1 MKQFLITVA
10 GVFAGLMLFF
20 IGIPIVI
27 VAIVAASAAPTP
39 MPGKVVLALDLRDGI
54 TDQSPSGLQAL
65 GASPLSV
72 TSIVLGLKRAES
84 DDRVRSLLIR
94 LPDGGM
100 EPAAA
105 DEISQAIRRFRKA
118 GKTVYAHSQGL
129 YASGVITS
137 TYALGA
143 SANELWMQPGAPFEV
158 TGISI
163 SDMFLKRAFDKY
175 GVKAEFEQR
184 AEYKNA
190 VNPYLHDD
198 YTEAHKEAQLSWMN
212 AVLDSTLG
220 AAAADRGLKPEV
232 LRAAIVAGPY
242 DAVQAAS
249 RGLITRLGQVE
260 EIQDFVLEKAGKN
273 SEFVDFEDYEP
284 APRRGG
290 RGTGDSI
297 AVVGAEGVIVTGSGG
312 GGVSPFSEATVY
324 SDDIAGAIHEA
335 IDDDA
340 VKAIV
345 LRVSSP
351 GGSDTASEQ
360 IAAAVRA
367 AKKAGKPVVVS
378 MGSYAAS
385 GGYWISADAS
395 AIVAQ
400 PTTLTGSIG
409 VYGGKFAFG
418 DLAAQHGV
426 DFRQTTV
433 GGDFASVGDLG
444 QGFTP
449 TQRAAYAAQIDRVY
463 ANFVNHVAA
472 GRKLSPERVREIARG
487 HVWTGVQAK
496 ELGLVDEIGGLQEA
510 INKAK
515 ALAGIKGDA
524 RLILLPEAVSPV
536 EALKQMLGV
545 STSGARTL
553 AAAGWIMGDPKAKA
567 VLDRVT
573 EARLRAQ
580 GANVLAPSYVSGA
593 R

>member
-1 MKQFLITVA
+1 
-10 GVFAGLMLFF
+10 MLFF
-20 IGIPIVI
+20 VGVPILI
-27 VAIVAASAAPTP
+27 VAIVAGSTAPAP
-39 MPGKVVLALDLRDGI
+39 LPGKVVLALDLRDGI
-54 TDQSPSGLQAL
+54 ADQSPSGLQAL
-65 GASPLSV
+65 AASPLSV
-72 TSIVLGLKRAES
+72 TSIVLGLRRAES
-84 DDRVRSLLIR
+84 DDRVRALLIR
-94 LPDGGM
+94 LPEGGM

-118 GKTVYAHSQGL
+118 GKTVYAHSQGF

-143 SANELWMQPGAPFEV
+143 SADELWMQPGAPFEV

-175 GVKAEFEQR
+175 GVTAEFEQR

-190 VNPYLHDD
+190 VNPYLHAD
-198 YTEAHKEAQLSWMN
+198 YTAAHKEAQLSWMN
-212 AVLDSTLG
+212 AVLDSSLG
-220 AAAADRGLKPEV
+220 AAARDRGLKPEV
-232 LRAAIVAGPY
+232 LRVAIVAGPY
-242 DAVQAAS
+242 EAAQAAS
-249 RGLITRLGQVE
+249 KGLITHLGQVE
-260 EIQDFVLEKAGKN
+260 EIQDAVLAKAGKN
-273 SEFVDFEDYEP
+273 SEFVDFDDYEP

-290 RGTGDSI
+290 KGSGDTI
-297 AVVGAEGVIVTGSGG
+297 AVVGAEGVIVTGTGG
-312 GGVSPFSEATVY
+312 GASPFGEPTVY
-324 SDDIAGAIHEA
+324 SDDIAQAIHEA

-426 DFRQTTV
+426 DLRQTTV
-433 GGDFASVGDLG
+433 GGEFASVGDRG

-449 TQRAAYAAQIDRVY
+449 AQRAAYAAQIDRVY
-463 ANFVNHVAA
+463 NAFVNHVAA

-487 HVWTGVQAK
+487 HVWTGLQAK

-510 INKAK
+510 IAKAK
-515 ALAGIKGDA
+515 ALAGIDGDA
-524 RLILLPEAVSPV
+524 RLILLPEAVSPI

-553 AAAGWIMGDPKAKA
+553 AAAGWVMGDPRAKA

-573 EARLRAQ
+573 EARLRSE

>member
-10 GVFAGLMLFF
+10 GVFAGLLLFF
-20 IGIPIVI
+20 VGVPLLI
-27 VAIVAASAAPTP
+27 VAIIAGAAAPAP
-39 MPGKVVLALDLRDGI
+39 MPGNSVLALDLRDGI
-54 TDQSPSGLQAL
+54 SDQSPSGLQAL
-65 GASPLSV
+65 GVSPLSV
-72 TSIVLGLKRAES
+72 TSIVLGLKRAEK
-84 DDRVRSLLIR
+84 DDRVRAVLVR

-100 EPAAA
+100 QPAAA
-105 DEISQAIRRFRKA
+105 DEISQAIRRFRAA

-143 SANELWMQPGAPFEV
+143 SADELWMQPGAPFEV
-158 TGISI
+158 TGLSI

-190 VNPYLHDD
+190 VNPYLQSD
-198 YTEAHKEAQLSWMN
+198 YTAAHKEAQLSWMN
-212 AVLDSTLG
+212 AVLDTSLG
-220 AAAADRGLKPEV
+220 AAAKDRGMTPQAM
-232 LRAAIVAGPY
+232 RAAIVAGPY
-242 DAVQAAS
+242 DAGQALS
-249 RGLITRLGQVE
+249 KGLISRLGQVE
-260 EIQDFVLEKAGKN
+260 DVQNAALAKAGKG
-273 SEFVDFEDYEP
+273 SELIDFEEYEP

-290 RGTGDSI
+290 KGSGDTI
-297 AVVGAEGVIVTGSGG
+297 AVVGAEGVIVTGTG
-312 GGVSPFSEATVY
+312 GGVSPFSETMVY
-324 SDDIAGAIHEA
+324 SDDISEA
-335 IDDDA
+335 IYDAIKDDA

-418 DLAAQHGV
+418 DLGARHGV

-433 GGDFASVGDLG
+433 GGEFASVGDLG

-449 TQRAAYAAQIDRVY
+449 MQRAAYAAQIDRVY
-463 ANFVNHVAA
+463 VAFVNHVAK
-472 GRKLSPERVREIARG
+472 GRKLSPDRVREIARG
-487 HVWTGVQAK
+487 HVWTGQQARQ
-496 ELGLVDEIGGLQEA
+496 LGLVDEIGGLSEA
-510 INKAK
+510 IAKAK
-515 ALAGIKGDA
+515 ALAGIKGEA
-524 RLILLPEAVSPV
+524 SLLILPEAVSPV

-553 AAAGWIMGDPKAKA
+553 AAAGWILGDPRAKA
-567 VLDRVT
+567 VIDRVT
-573 EARLRAQ
+573 EERLRAQ
-580 GANVLAPSYVSGA
+580 GANVLAPSYVSGG